1 MKLLRDEP
9 YKVQTVG
16 GNPLKQA
23 RLLLP
28 KMLLDA
34 KMFSVGEKVF
44 FHVEDGKI
52 VISTRRTLDALAEDW
67 VRQYGTFI
75 GVYVPMVIRR
85 IHGLDCGARYLA
97 YVDENHQLA
106 VEVVEAK
113 E

>member
-9 YKVQTVG
+9 YKVQRVG
-16 GNPLKQA
+16 GNPSGQA

-28 KMLLDA
+28 KMLIDA
-34 KMFSVGEKVF
+34 GIFSVGDQVF
-44 FHVEDGKI
+44 FHAEAGKI
-52 VISTRRTLDALAEDW
+52 VISTRRTLDALAKDW
-67 VRQYGTFI
+67 VRQYGTFV
-75 GVYVPMVIRR
+75 GVYVPMMIRR

-97 YVDENHQLA
+97 YVDENHQFA